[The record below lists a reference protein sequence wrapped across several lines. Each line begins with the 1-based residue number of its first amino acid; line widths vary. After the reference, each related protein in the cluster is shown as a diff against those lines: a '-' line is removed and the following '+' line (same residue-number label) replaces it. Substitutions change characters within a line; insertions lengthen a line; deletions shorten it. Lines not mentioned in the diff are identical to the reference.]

1 MILHEVDHIYRTIF
15 GFGASG
21 ERDCVIFVDLAVFVF
36 EIWIVAH
43 DLPPCFCERFAM
55 RFCLRFSSATSVV
68 SAPLAVRVAD
78 LKVVDYEFWRQ
89 RSLQ

>member
-15 GFGASG
+15 GLVASG

-36 EIWIVAH
+36 EIWIVAN
-43 DLPPCFCERFAM
+43 DLPPCFCGRFA
-55 RFCLRFSSATSVV
+55 LRFSSATSVV

>member
-15 GFGASG
+15 GFGAGG

-43 DLPPCFCERFAM
+43 DLPLCFCERFAL

-68 SAPLAVRVAD
+68 SAAPSPRV
-78 LKVVDYEFWRQ
+78 VEV
-89 RSLQ
+89 SI